1 MKSNQILTSPYV
13 PLQTKTKLQSYIWKF
28 QYLPT
33 KEIYTSNAVSEAK
46 ARNNICYKVFNTQK
60 INRDVFNSQLKLI
73 FCSNPIHNPQY
84 IQKIRQTEVEK
95 DIWDTCIENNWALNT
110 HLKKNKSNKSNKEII
125 NEVEISVKNFQK
137 QYTQKDIWDFL

>member
-13 PLQTKTKLQSYIWKF
+13 PLQTKLQSYIWKF